1 VYEGVI
7 FVEGH
12 STTGIAED
20 TNAEERRLLANEDMT
35 RPASVPGGRLG
46 RLSDAVVDEWIRSPF
61 AMLTAI
67 GNALWLMLVTGA
79 RGVK

>member
-1 VYEGVI
+1 MLKVTVQPA
-7 FVEGH
+7 
-12 STTGIAED
+12 SQKTPML
-20 TNAEERRLLANEDMT
+20 RRLLANEDMT

-46 RLSDAVVDEWIRSPF
+46 RLSDAVVDEWIRSLF

>member
-1 VYEGVI
+1 MLKVTVQPA
-7 FVEGH
+7 
-12 STTGIAED
+12 SQKTPML
-20 TNAEERRLLANEDMT
+20 RRLLANEDMT

>member
-1 VYEGVI
+1 MVKVT
-7 FVEGH
+7 VQPA
-12 STTGIAED
+12 SQKTPML
-20 TNAEERRLLANEDMT
+20 RRLLANEDMT

>member
-1 VYEGVI
+1 LVKVTVQPASQNTPI
-7 FVEGH
+7 L
-12 STTGIAED
+12 
-20 TNAEERRLLANEDMT
+20 RRLLANVDMT

-67 GNALWLMLVTGA
+67 GSALWLMLVTGA
-79 RGVK
+79 LVVK

>member
-1 VYEGVI
+1 MKVTVQPA
-7 FVEGH
+7 
-12 STTGIAED
+12 SQKTPML
-20 TNAEERRLLANEDMT
+20 RRLLANEDMT